1 MRLSTKIFLAI
12 YIVCFVP
19 GAVLSKY
26 IFEGIKATDKG
37 FTFSFGTPAII
48 GLCFMGVSIIFGT
61 ICYIRFL
68 RILKLSKVLFFSIT
82 PMTVLYGL
90 GIYLL
95 ADFGTLPKQTAIAV
109 RAILNIS
116 AENKY
121 NSILWAILLTLI
133 YILISFVLFSYVCR
147 PIQKIER
154 VTSKLG
160 DGRITE
166 GAITIG
172 KTKQFHKIEDSLE
185 RINYNY
191 KEKENR
197 VKQADLEAQKF
208 IPKQFLKF
216 LGKGSISE
224 LELGNQVQK
233 RATTLFC
240 DLLSST
246 TVSTT
251 LSLEENFN
259 FINSYLN
266 IISPLVR
273 KYDGFVDKYL
283 GDGIL
288 AVFPRAERA
297 IDCAHAII
305 RAIEVKNKSQKDLPN
320 VDTKISINTGDIVF
334 GIVGEEERKA
344 PTIISDVVNLASK
357 IEDINKFMGT
367 KIVFSKQTLNE
378 IPEKYNLHYRYIGS
392 LTLDGE
398 ETALPLFESLEIYPK
413 DEKDKLVRLKN
424 KFENGVRSYN
434 DGQFK
439 VALQTFQEV
448 LKYLP
453 NDKPSYI
460 YFNKAN
466 EKLKEVEL

>member
-68 RILKLSKVLFFSIT
+68 KILKLSKVLFFSIT
-82 PMTVLYGL
+82 PMTILYGF
-90 GIYLL
+90 GIYIL
-95 ADFGTLPKQTAIAV
+95 ADFGTLPKQTAVAV

-116 AENKY
+116 TENKY
-121 NSILWAILLTLI
+121 NSILWAVLLTLI

-160 DGRITE
+160 DGRISE
-166 GAITIG
+166 GTISIG
-172 KTKQFHKIEDSLE
+172 KTNQFHKIEDSLE

-246 TVSTT
+246 SVSTT

-273 KYDGFVDKYL
+273 KHDGFVDKYL

-344 PTIISDVVNLASK
+344 PTVISDVVNLASK

-398 ETALPLFESLEIYPK
+398 ETTLPLFESLEIYPK
-413 DEKDKLVRLKN
+413 EEKDKLVRLKN

-439 VALQTFQEV
+439 AALQSFQDI

>member
-12 YIVCFVP
+12 YIFCFVP

-37 FTFSFGTPAII
+37 FTFTFGTSAII

-166 GAITIG
+166 GTITIG

-246 TVSTT
+246 SVSTT

-273 KYDGFVDKYL
+273 KHDGFVDKYL

-344 PTIISDVVNLASK
+344 PTVVSDVVNLASK

-398 ETALPLFESLEIYPK
+398 ETTLPLFESLEIYPK

>member
-1 MRLSTKIFLAI
+1 M
-12 YIVCFVP
+12 
-19 GAVLSKY
+19 
-26 IFEGIKATDKG
+26 
-37 FTFSFGTPAII
+37 
-48 GLCFMGVSIIFGT
+48 
-61 ICYIRFL
+61 
-68 RILKLSKVLFFSIT
+68 
-82 PMTVLYGL
+82 
-90 GIYLL
+90 
-95 ADFGTLPKQTAIAV
+95 
-109 RAILNIS
+109 
-116 AENKY
+116 
-121 NSILWAILLTLI
+121 
-133 YILISFVLFSYVCR
+133 LFSYVCR

-185 RINYNY
+185 RNNY

-398 ETALPLFESLEIYPK
+398 ETTLPLFESLEIYPK

>member
-12 YIVCFVP
+12 YIICFIP

-26 IFEGIKATDKG
+26 IFEGIKPTETG
-37 FTFSFGTPAII
+37 FTFSFGTLAII
-48 GLCFMGVSIIFGT
+48 GLCFMGVSMIFGS

-82 PMTVLYGL
+82 PMTILYGI

-95 ADFGTLPKQTAIAV
+95 ADFGTLPKQTAVAV

-116 AENKY
+116 TENKY
-121 NSILWAILLTLI
+121 NSILWAILLTLV
-133 YILISFVLFSYVCR
+133 YILGSFLLFSYVCR

-160 DGRITE
+160 DGRITD

-172 KTKQFHKIEDSLE
+172 KSKQFQKIEDSLE

-197 VKQADLEAQKF
+197 VKQTNLEAQKF

-216 LGKGSISE
+216 LGKGSITE

-233 RATTLFC
+233 KATTLFC

-246 TVSTT
+246 SVSRT

-266 IISPLVR
+266 VISPLVR
-273 KYDGFVDKYL
+273 KYDGFVDKYM

-305 RAIEVKNKSQKDLPN
+305 RAIEVKNKSQKDLPK
-320 VDTKISINTGDIVF
+320 VDTKIAINTGDIIF

-344 PTIISDVVNLASK
+344 PTVISDVVNLASK
-357 IEDINKFMGT
+357 IEEINKFMGT
-367 KIVFSKQTLNE
+367 KVVFSKQTLNE
-378 IPEKYNLHYRYIGS
+378 LPEKYDLQYRYIGS
-392 LTLDGE
+392 LTINGE
-398 ETALPLFESLEIYPK
+398 NSSLPLFESLDIYPK
-413 DEKDKLVRLKN
+413 EVREKLYRLKN
-424 KFENGVRSYN
+424 KFENAVREYN

-439 VALQTFQEV
+439 SALRNFQEI
-448 LKYLP
+448 LKYIP
-453 NDKPSYI
+453 DDKPSYV

>member
-12 YIVCFVP
+12 YIVTFIP

-26 IFEGIKATDKG
+26 IFEGITPTETG
-37 FTFSFGTPAII
+37 FSFHFGTLAIV
-48 GLCFMGVSIIFGT
+48 GLCFIGVSTIFSV
-61 ICYIRFL
+61 ICYLRFL

-82 PMTVLYGL
+82 PLTIMYGL
-90 GIYLL
+90 GIYIL
-95 ADFGTLPKQTAIAV
+95 ADFGALPKKTATAV

-116 AENKY
+116 TENKY
-121 NSILWAILLTLI
+121 NSILWAVLLTLV
-133 YILISFVLFSYVCR
+133 YILISFVMFAYVCR
-147 PIQKIER
+147 PIQKIEKATAR
-154 VTSKLG
+154 LG
-160 DGRITE
+160 DGRITD
-166 GAITIG
+166 GAIVIG
-172 KTKQFHKIEDSLE
+172 KTKQFHKIQDSLE

-197 VKQADLEAQKF
+197 VKQADIEAQKF

-233 RATTLFC
+233 KATTLFC

-246 TVSTT
+246 SVSTT

-266 IISPLVR
+266 VISPLVR

-297 IDCAHAII
+297 LDCAHAII
-305 RAIEVKNKSQKDLPN
+305 RAIEVKNKAQKDLPN
-320 VDTKISINTGDIVF
+320 VDTKISINTGDIIF

-357 IEDINKFMGT
+357 MEDINKYMGT

-378 IPEKYNLHYRYIGS
+378 IPEKYELSYRYIGS

-398 ETALPLFESLEIYPK
+398 DTALPLFESLEIYPK
-413 DEKDKLVRLKN
+413 EEREKLFRLKN
-424 KFENGVRSYN
+424 KFENGVRAYN
-434 DGQFK
+434 DGEFK
-439 VALQTFQEV
+439 LALKSFQEI
-448 LKYLP
+448 LKFLP
-453 NDKPSYI
+453 KDKPSYI